1 MTILILLLS
10 LALHLLG
17 AWILI
22 RHRRNVAHH
31 RFSMGMI
38 GSDPVMTQVLH
49 DRMLNRQPD
58 TDWLNPH
65 IMRAKVAAWQR
76 AQKGEQS

>member
-10 LALHLLG
+10 LA

-65 IMRAKVAAWQR
+65 IMRAKVAAWEREQKEI
-76 AQKGEQS
+76 AQ